1 MEAMNRREFLAG
13 AAAALAL
20 PGFRRPD
27 GARWEKA
34 FIAMDT
40 WFWQEKDLDIPAQVA
55 LLRKL
60 GYAGMALSWGSRQVE
75 RLAALKDRAMEMPG
89 IYVTADI
96 DGEPPGPLA
105 PVVDFLGGT
114 GGRIWLALQSRKH
127 RSSDPSGDAAA
138 AGWVGALADR
148 CGKAGLPGIALYPHV
163 GMWMEKVGDAVRLA
177 GRLRRPDVGV
187 MFNQYHWMA
196 TEPGQDPKKAVEAAA
211 PWLKGVTINGSA
223 KTASILPLGEG
234 DYDAAPLLRALIS
247 VGYEGLISHQGYGI
261 RGRLPERLE
270 SALRAWEDL
279 KKKAQEAAA
288 AEVVRAHVHISGVVQ
303 GVSYRA
309 STQAEA
315 QKRGLVG
322 WVKNLPDGRVE
333 ALVQGPKGQVDALLR
348 WCKRGPS
355 AAKVEKVELGWEA
368 VTEPIATFEVRY

>member
-27 GARWEKA
+27 GARWETS

-40 WFWQEKDLDIPAQVA
+40 WFWQEKDLDIPAQVE

-60 GYAGMALSWGSRQVE
+60 GYAGMALSWGQRHAE
-75 RLAALKDRAMEMPG
+75 RLKALRDRTLEMPG

-96 DGEPPGPLA
+96 DADPPGPLA
-105 PVVDFLGGT
+105 AVVDFLGGT
-114 GGRIWLALQSRKH
+114 QGRLWLALHSKKH
-127 RSSDPSGDAAA
+127 RKSDPAGDEAA
-138 AGWVGALADR
+138 AGWISALADR
-148 CGKAGLPGIALYPHV
+148 CRKASLPGIALYPHV
-163 GMWMEKVGDAVRLA
+163 GTWMEKVGDTVRLA
-177 GRLRRPDVGV
+177 ERLKRPDVGV

-196 TEPGQDPKKAVEAAA
+196 TEPGQDPKKAIEAAA
-211 PWLKGVTINGSA
+211 PWLSGVTINGSG
-223 KTASILPLGEG
+223 KSASILPLGEG
-234 DYDAAPLLRALIS
+234 DYDVAPLLRALIS
-247 VGYEGLISHQGYGI
+247 VKYQGLISHQGYGI
-261 RGRLPERLE
+261 RGRLAERLE
-270 SALRAWEDL
+270 SALRSWEGL
-279 KKKAQEAAA
+279 KKKAREAAPV
-288 AEVVRAHVHISGVVQ
+288 EIVRAHVHISGIVQ

-333 ALVQGPKGQVDALLR
+333 ALVQGPKDKVDELLR

-355 AAKVEKVELGWEA
+355 AAKVDAVDVAWEA
-368 VTEPIATFEVRY
+368 VTEAIATFEVRY